1 MPCTCNPLQQG
12 SCRTEAVS
20 LRSSPSQVLLTSGSL
35 ATGSCEPCQ
44 GGNTAAL
51 SRSFCVPRDR
61 LDRVNYEGTVRG
73 EPSKR
78 GARLK
83 NEVGRAAQGAALFQS
98 CGLDGLFDGGV
109 RKSGNIRSADGRI
122 AGEQNRNQNRA
133 EAAASEAGR
142 RAGHRAEKNR

>member
-1 MPCTCNPLQQG
+1 MPQLFWNFFILKIEIDKPVKNRYTFKYRAAGEIAVPCTCNPLQQG

-20 LRSSPSQVLLTSGSL
+20 LRSSPSQVMLTSGSL

-83 NEVGRAAQGAALFQS
+83 SKDEGAAQGAALFSAPCKDGSMDLCNQS
-98 CGLDGLFDGGV
+98 PFL
-109 RKSGNIRSADGRI
+109 
-122 AGEQNRNQNRA
+122 
-133 EAAASEAGR
+133 
-142 RAGHRAEKNR
+142 